1 MNLTRSRKKPTAL
14 TKWKI
19 KRITGAPRRLARRR
33 GFGIHSPFA
42 FAFVRRVLAE
52 TCGYYCYPRLGAE
65 ARAAG
70 LSSRLLRLI
79 FRLSLFF
86 RPDDYNIIGG
96 DSHAVESAIG
106 CGMPSARRI
115 NTPSR
120 FIVVI
125 GGVAD
130 VSLPSTDE
138 DVLIVVA
145 NPSDNCGLL
154 NVLWAKCGSAML
166 FRGSKVAVI
175 MCRRGLPRQ
184 TFNVW
189 M

>member
-1 MNLTRSRKKPTAL
+1 MG
-14 TKWKI
+14 I
-19 KRITGAPRRLARRR
+19 PRRLARRR

-42 FAFVRRVLAE
+42 FAFVRGVLAQP
-52 TCGYYCYPRLGAE
+52 CGYYCYPRLGGE

-86 RPDDYNIIGG
+86 RPDDYNIIGI
-96 DSHAVESAIG
+96 DSRAVEFAIR
-106 CGMPSARRI
+106 CGMPSARRVDV
-115 NTPSR
+115 PSR
-120 FIVVI
+120 FIVVMDD
-125 GGVAD
+125 VAD

-138 DVLIVVA
+138 DVLVVIA
-145 NPSDNCGLL
+145 NPSTNCKLL
-154 NVLWAKCGSAML
+154 NALWAKCGSAML